1 MRRRC
6 VLVLRLLTGVLAGGL
21 TVGLTVGLAGPA
33 SAAPATDHEVPF
45 PCRQEWYGSTR
56 SSHSPS
62 VYSVD
67 WNRTDD
73 VYDPVVASGAGV
85 VSRVENLGGSS
96 YGLFVFLDHG
106 SGESTVYAHLAAEYV
121 TLGQRVDQGDLIG
134 LLGTSGNSTGPHL
147 HYEQR
152 LDGRDQP
159 AWFHDEALHMPAW
172 VTSRNCV
179 DTPLAGDWNG
189 DDVAQIGLFRRS
201 RTPTFRLAWGAD
213 VHKVAFGGP
222 TDTPLVGDWDGDRVS
237 DQGVRVGGS
246 STFLMR
252 AGDGSTR
259 SIDYGFASDRAVVGD
274 WDGDGDS
281 EIGLWRP
288 SEATFYLR
296 RADGSDKTVR
306 LGSVGSLPVT
316 GDWDGDGRTD
326 VGTFAS
332 GRWTLQVLRGRRL
345 GWVGVVGFGG
355 SSDLPLVG
363 DWNGDGATDLGT
375 WTPSS
380 ALFTL
385 REAAPQSLAAGA
397 RLTRTWGRAR

>member
-6 VLVLRLLTGVLAGGL
+6 ALVLALLTGGLSGGL
-21 TVGLTVGLAGPA
+21 GLLTASPA
-33 SAAPATDHEVPF
+33 VAAPVADHELPF

-62 VYSVD
+62 VLSVD

-106 SGESTVYAHLAAEYV
+106 NGETTVYAHLAAEYV
-121 TLGQRVDQGDLIG
+121 TLGQRIDQGELIG

-152 LDGRDQP
+152 LDGRDRQ
-159 AWFHDEALHMPAW
+159 AWFHGEAFEMPTWA
-172 VTSRNCV
+172 TSRNCV

-189 DDVAQIGLFRRS
+189 DGVAQIGVYRRAA
-201 RTPTFRLAWGAD
+201 TPRFRLAWGAEAR
-213 VHKVAFGGP
+213 KVVFGGA
-222 TDTPLVGDWDGDRVS
+222 TDTPLVGDWDGDGVS

-246 STFLMR
+246 STYVLR
-252 AGDGSTR
+252 TGDGSTTTL
-259 SIDYGFASDRAVVGD
+259 DYGSASDRGVAGD
-274 WDGDGDS
+274 WDGDGRS
-281 EIGLWRP
+281 EIGMWRA
-288 SEATFYLR
+288 SDATFSLR
-296 RADGSDKTVR
+296 GSDGSTRTVR

-316 GDWDGDGRTD
+316 GDWNGDGRTD
-326 VGTFAS
+326 VGVYSS
-332 GRWTLQVLRGRRL
+332 GSWTLQVLRPRRL
-345 GWVGVVGFGG
+345 GWVGTVGFGD
-355 SSDLPLVG
+355 SADLPLVG

-375 WTPSS
+375 WSPQT

-385 REAAPQSLAAGA
+385 RVTAPKSLDAGD
-397 RLTRTWGRAR
+397 RLTRTWGHVR